1 MPPSRL
7 FWKIF
12 LAFAAIGVVAAL
24 ALVVMTLRWERE
36 RLSVEAEMR
45 LKQAAALVRPL
56 AESAFAEE
64 SSQQA
69 RVRALGE
76 AAGVR
81 ITLVDAKGKVLADS
95 SVATAD
101 EVAKIENHRTRP
113 EIAAALKTGSGSTE
127 RASATTG
134 DETRYYAER
143 IDSAGSVRGV
153 LRVSLPTA
161 NIETQLA
168 ALRQL
173 LINWAAAVIGAL
185 LLATYI
191 IARNVVQPVV
201 ALRDTATAIAAGDY
215 AQRAFVPSNDEL
227 GQLGEALNRLS
238 SELGSQLTELRRSG
252 QRQSTVLGGMVEG
265 VVAVDERQR
274 VLFANT
280 AAGKLFD
287 FLPPKAEGRPVLE
300 LIRNHDLQRVLSQA
314 LAEVAPKW
322 TELEWGKLLLT
333 AQVTPLPGIPCPGA
347 VVVLHNI
354 TELRRLEGMRRDF
367 IANVSHELKTPL
379 SSIKAY
385 AETLLNG
392 ALRDEE
398 NNVRFLERINEQ
410 ADRLNLLIQDMLS
423 LARIESDQQTFE
435 IARVGVVDAVAAC
448 FDQHQSAADAKSI
461 TLITTP
467 PVEALFVRAD
477 AEGLREILS
486 NLIDNAIKYTAPEG
500 RVEVRWRRDADRVWI
515 DVVDNGLGIP
525 ADQMDR
531 VFERFYRVDK
541 ARSRELGGT
550 GLGLAIVKHLAQSF
564 GGDVAVSATPGG
576 GSTFAVSLPTA

>member
-36 RLSVEAEMR
+36 RLSIEAETR
-45 LKQAAALVRPL
+45 LKQAAALVRPI
-56 AESAFAEE
+56 AEQAFGEE
-64 SSQQA
+64 TAQQA

-81 ITLVDAKGKVLADS
+81 ITLVDAQGKVLADS
-95 SVATAD
+95 SVATAE

-113 EIAAALKTGSGSTE
+113 EIAAALKTGSGMTE
-127 RASATTG
+127 RASATMG
-134 DETRYYAER
+134 DQTRYYAER
-143 IDSAGSVRGV
+143 IDAGGTRGV
-153 LRVSLPTA
+153 LRVALPTA
-161 NIETQLA
+161 NIELQLA

-238 SELGSQLTELRRSG
+238 TELGSQLSELRRSG

-265 VVAVDERQR
+265 VVAVDDRQR

-280 AAGKLFD
+280 AAGRLFD

-347 VVVLHNI
+347 VVVLHDI

-398 NNVRFLERINEQ
+398 HNVRFLERINEQ

-423 LARIESDQQTFE
+423 LARIESDQQSFE
-435 IARVGVVDAVAAC
+435 IARVGVADAVAAC
-448 FDQHQSAADAKSI
+448 FDQHQSAAEAKSI
-461 TLITTP
+461 ALVTTP
-467 PVEALFVRAD
+467 PSDALFVRAD

-500 RVEVRWRRDADRVWI
+500 RVEVRWRRDGERVRI
-515 DVVDNGLGIP
+515 EVIDNGLGIP

-576 GSTFAVSLPTA
+576 GSTFAVNLPPA